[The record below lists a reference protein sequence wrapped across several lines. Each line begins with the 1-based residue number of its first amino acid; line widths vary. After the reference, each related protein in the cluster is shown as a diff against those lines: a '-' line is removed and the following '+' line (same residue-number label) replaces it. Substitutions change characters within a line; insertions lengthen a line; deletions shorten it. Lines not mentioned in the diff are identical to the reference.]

1 MDMEQV
7 MQQQTLTYKYSAEL
21 SHSKSGSNHVVIIK
35 SLRVYSDDPTQ
46 LVEMTNGLLHQLT
59 TICDRANGE

>member
-7 MQQQTLTYKYSAEL
+7 IQQQTPTYKYSAEL

-59 TICDRANGE
+59 VICDRANGD